1 MSQPALPPEI
11 LAGYFDEVRGYVPVF
26 AESLEKLASDPWRKD
41 RKNLL
46 EEIRRLSHTIKG
58 ASAMVGVSELSGM
71 AERMETAVL
80 QIMEDRLAM
89 TPAAV
94 EAMRQ
99 TAFDF
104 GAFCH
109 AYQQGGVEEGKFLE
123 TTIRAFEEL
132 EGAAAEPTRA
142 APEPRTHLV
151 AQKDV
156 QSKQGEP
163 SSPGRSEQARRF
175 VCSKDP
181 DIPDELLND
190 FFQEAEEHVAEI
202 EGILEGLHES
212 VLRPT
217 AMTPGLRE
225 DLRRIRRAVH
235 TLKGSG
241 AIMGLKDF
249 SRFAHAAEDLLD
261 WLYETAEEIN
271 PDILEMVTDSLGVL
285 ENYLETPQ
293 HFTPEIMEELVA
305 TFKEKSGEVIGL
317 ESEEPER
324 EADSQEIDEPFSEEA
339 GQAETAPLEE
349 KENSLLQGA
358 SVPPEHR
365 RAQALR
371 VDMETVD
378 GLVNLAG
385 EIMIASGAMEQKLT
399 KLSLLLLEMEAAG
412 ERLESVARDINARF
426 EVKALEQFGVKAA
439 EGGETG
445 DGDGFLDD
453 FDDLELDRYSRLNVM
468 IRSLDES
475 AIDVA
480 TLSARLSELSGE
492 MDGQLN
498 RERVVLGEFRDRL
511 AKVRMVPMSS
521 LSHRL
526 KRTVREAC
534 AALGKKVRLE
544 ISGEETELD
553 RLVWDK
559 LADPLMH
566 LLRNA
571 VDHGIESEEKRRK
584 TGKPET
590 GAVKLSARRQG
601 NQVVIRIEDD
611 GDGIDYDAIRESE
624 QWRKHREQYGEQSDD
639 PLTDFIFRPGFSTS
653 DGVTEISGRG
663 MGLDVVRENV
673 RQLKG
678 VVKVT
683 SQKGEGARFTIR
695 LPLTLAAA
703 QVLIFKA
710 YGKTCALPLGDIR
723 EIMKIRPG
731 QIETEPER
739 SLAID
744 GKKIP
749 LYFFEELWDSVF
761 VESDVPQGAA
771 GPLALSVAFADMEAA
786 ILIDELVARKEV
798 VVKSL
803 GAHFRS
809 VKGVAGAAILG
820 DGSVAPVLNLPEL
833 LAPFE
838 NSFKKDRKK
847 QTRTKPSASAS
858 ASASAAD
865 ILVVDDSV
873 SIRHV
878 VSKMLADRGWTVR
891 TAANGMEAI
900 DRLREK
906 TCDLIVMDIEM
917 PRMNGFECLS
927 ALKNQD
933 EFKDIPV
940 VMLTSRTAR
949 KHRQKAKSLGASGF
963 MVKPYNEK
971 EFAAFI
977 RDLLGNT
984 RHEKQCVAC

>member
-11 LAGYFDEVRGYVPVF
+11 IAGYFDEVRGYVP
-26 AESLEKLASDPWRKD
+26 AIAKSLEKLESDPWRQD
-41 RKNLL
+41 REKLL

-58 ASAMVGVSELSGM
+58 ASAMVGVSELSQM
-71 AERMETAVL
+71 AERMETAAI
-80 QIMEDRLAM
+80 QIMENRLAM
-89 TPAAV
+89 TTEAV
-94 EAMRQ
+94 EAMKQ
-99 TAFDF
+99 TAVDF
-104 GAFCH
+104 CAFCH
-109 AYQQGGVEEGKFLE
+109 AYQEGGVEDGKFLE
-123 TTIRAFEEL
+123 ATAKAFEGL
-132 EGAAAEPTRA
+132 EGDATDRQAGPETEP
-142 APEPRTHLV
+142 HLT
-151 AQKDV
+151 ARKDV
-156 QSKQGEP
+156 RAEQGEP
-163 SSPGRSEQARRF
+163 AGPGRSEQANRF

-190 FFQEAEEHVAEI
+190 FFQEADEHVAEI
-202 EGILEGLHES
+202 EGILEGLHDA
-212 VLRPT
+212 VQRPT
-217 AMTPGLRE
+217 AMTPVLKE

-241 AIMGLKDF
+241 AIMGLKEF

-261 WLYETAEEIN
+261 WLYESAEEIN
-271 PDILEMVTDSLGVL
+271 PDILEMVTDSLGVM

-305 TFKEKSGEVIGL
+305 AFKEKSGEVIGP
-317 ESEEPER
+317 ESEEPEH
-324 EADSQEIDEPFSEEA
+324 EADSLEIDEPDSEEA
-339 GQAETAPLEE
+339 GQAETPPLEE
-349 KENSLLQGA
+349 NENSLLQEA
-358 SVPPEHR
+358 SVPVEHR
-365 RAQALR
+365 PSRALR
-371 VDMETVD
+371 VDTETVD

-412 ERLESVARDINARF
+412 ERLKNIARNINARL
-426 EVKALEQFGVKAA
+426 EVKALEQIGATAA
-439 EGGETG
+439 EASESA
-445 DGDGFLDD
+445 DGIFDD

-475 AIDVA
+475 AIDIT
-480 TLSARLSELSGE
+480 TLSARLTELSGE

-498 RERVVLGEFRDRL
+498 RERVVLAEFRDRL
-511 AKVRMVPMSS
+511 AKVRMVPLSV

-544 ISGEETELD
+544 ISGEKTELD

-571 VDHGIESEEKRRK
+571 VDHGIESGEKRLK
-584 TGKPET
+584 MGKPET
-590 GAVKLSARRQG
+590 GAVKLSARREG
-601 NQVVIRIEDD
+601 NQVAIRVEDD
-611 GDGIDYDAIRESE
+611 GDGIDYDAVRESE
-624 QWRKHREQYGEQSDD
+624 QWRKNREQYEGLSAD

-663 MGLDVVRENV
+663 VGLDVVRENV
-673 RQLKG
+673 RLLKG
-678 VVKVT
+678 VVKAT

-710 YGKTCALPLGDIR
+710 YAKTCALPLGDIR
-723 EIMKIRPG
+723 EIMRIHPG
-731 QIETEPER
+731 QIEPGPER
-739 SLAID
+739 SLVID
-744 GKKIP
+744 GKKVP

-761 VESDVPQGAA
+761 IESDVPHGAA
-771 GPLALSVAFADMEAA
+771 GPLALSVAVADLEAA

-803 GAHFRS
+803 GPHFRS
-809 VKGVAGAAILG
+809 VKGISGGAILG
-820 DGSVAPVLNLPEL
+820 DGSVAPVLNLQEL

-838 NSFKKDRKK
+838 NSVKKALKK
-847 QTRTKPSASAS
+847 HSRSEPNAAT
-858 ASASAAD
+858 AD

-878 VSKMLADRGWTVR
+878 VSKMLADHGWTAR
-891 TAANGMEAI
+891 TAANGMEAL

-906 TCDLIVMDIEM
+906 ICDLIVMDIEM
-917 PRMNGFECLS
+917 PSMNGFECLS
-927 ALKNQD
+927 ALKNQN

-949 KHRQKAKSLGASGF
+949 KHRQKAKALGASGF
-963 MVKPYNEK
+963 MVKPYSEK
-971 EFAAFI
+971 EFVAVI
-977 RDLLGNT
+977 RDLLDNT

>member
-11 LAGYFDEVRGYVPVF
+11 LAGYFDEVRGYVPVLTK
-26 AESLEKLASDPWRKD
+26 SLEKLSSDPRCQD

-58 ASAMVGVSELSGM
+58 ASAMVGVSELSRM
-71 AERMETAVL
+71 AERMETAAL

-99 TAFDF
+99 TAVDF

-132 EGAAAEPTRA
+132 EGAAAEPTRD
-142 APEPRTHLV
+142 APDTRTHPA
-151 AQKDV
+151 AQKNV
-156 QSKQGEP
+156 REEQGE
-163 SSPGRSEQARRF
+163 SASPGRSEQGRRF

-190 FFQEAEEHVAEI
+190 FFQEADEHVAEI

-212 VLRPT
+212 VQGPT

-285 ENYLETPQ
+285 ENYLEAPQ
-293 HFTPEIMEELVA
+293 HFTPEIMEDLVA
-305 TFKEKSGEVIGL
+305 TFKEKSGEVIGP
-317 ESEEPER
+317 ESGAPEHK
-324 EADSQEIDEPFSEEA
+324 ADSQEIDEPLSEEA
-339 GQAETAPLEE
+339 GQAETPSLEE
-349 KENSLLQGA
+349 KENSLLQEA

-378 GLVNLAG
+378 SLVNLAE

-412 ERLESVARDINARF
+412 ERLKSVARDINERL
-426 EVKALEQFGVKAA
+426 EVRALEQFGAKATD
-439 EGGETG
+439 GGETADGVG
-445 DGDGFLDD
+445 DGDGLFDD

-511 AKVRMVPMSS
+511 AKVRMVPLSA

-590 GAVKLSARRQG
+590 GEVKLSARRQG

-624 QWRKHREQYGEQSDD
+624 QWRKHREQYGKLSDD

-678 VVKVT
+678 VVKAT

-723 EIMKIRPG
+723 EIMRIHPG
-731 QIETEPER
+731 QIESEPER
-739 SLAID
+739 FLASD

-749 LYFFEELWDSVF
+749 LYFFEELWDSVS
-761 VESDVPQGAA
+761 VESDIPRGTA
-771 GPLALSVAFADMEAA
+771 GPLALSVAVADLEAA

-803 GAHFRS
+803 GAHFRG

-838 NSFKKDRKK
+838 KSFNKNRKK
-847 QTRTKPSASAS
+847 HPRTEP
-858 ASASAAD
+858 SASAAD

-878 VSKMLADRGWTVR
+878 VSKMLADRGWTAR

-949 KHRQKAKSLGASGF
+949 KHRQKAKALGASGF

-971 EFAAFI
+971 EFVAVI